1 MTSAGKTEASVA
13 RSEAPVGKN
22 ELLAWAQK
30 TSGLPCAKI
39 EDLKSG
45 EVVFSVMRRIFPRLS
60 KRHFRVIEK
69 PRFAHEEQLNWDAV
83 SQMVRAVKLPSELY
97 DREGLQGCRFRP
109 VYNLLV
115 ALFFLN
121 GVSTDSN
128 FTADFSHPIDGS
140 LANFLQ
146 VPSTRACFRVVPYY

>member
-1 MTSAGKTEASVA
+1 MVDDAGTFVRTSMAT
-13 RSEAPVGKN
+13 VGKN
-22 ELLAWAQK
+22 ELLAWAQQM
-30 TSGLPCAKI
+30 SGLPCARI
-39 EDLKSG
+39 EDLRTG
-45 EVVFSVMRRIFPRLS
+45 EVIFSLFLNIFPRLT
-60 KRHFRVIEK
+60 KRHYRILRK
-69 PRFAHEEQLNWDAV
+69 PRFPHEEQLNWDAV

-115 ALFFLN
+115 ALFFLH
-121 GVSTDSN
+121 GVSADSD

-146 VPSTRACFRVVPYY
+146 SRAAV